1 MQQQRLGFQGRGPGV
16 RAAIPG
22 APKPKPDPA
31 LRTEHRSAGA
41 SRPIGTGRGPGPH
54 CVPPSASACP
64 APAALPSPGP
74 PAIFASRSSTG
85 TTCNVTRAWR
95 EAPAPARA
103 RLSPSR
109 RQLFSDGTRVATS
122 ACVTEPRHVCGARSS
137 PRTAGACAVGHLA
150 RPAPRAPASGPRRP
164 VRFELRG
171 LGVPAEVASTAS
183 PACLADSARRHGLDV
198 RSRCHKPVSSF
209 LSPMPEH
216 CRVSVCTRV
225 CLCALSAHPLT
236 RPRPGEGWTPDVDS
250 LGHTA
255 APF

>member
-1 MQQQRLGFQGRGPGV
+1 MRCTCVSGRVCVSTRVCSVYMSYVSMCSCVCTCVLHVCGALRTCVHTPCARVCARVPCVREHLCVRCPRRPPGTVPQPQSRVGGVGAVSASGSVLGCRWARSSWSGNSLESPGTHRVTHLGPPHSAAAASGFPGARPV

-54 CVPPSASACP
+54 CAPPSASACP

-109 RQLFSDGTRVATS
+109 RQPFPRW
-122 ACVTEPRHVCGARSS
+122 EPWDR
-137 PRTAGACAVGHLA
+137 
-150 RPAPRAPASGPRRP
+150 RA
-164 VRFELRG
+164 
-171 LGVPAEVASTAS
+171 
-183 PACLADSARRHGLDV
+183 
-198 RSRCHKPVSSF
+198 
-209 LSPMPEH
+209 
-216 CRVSVCTRV
+216 
-225 CLCALSAHPLT
+225 
-236 RPRPGEGWTPDVDS
+236 
-250 LGHTA
+250 
-255 APF
+255 